1 VVSLNTRFAF
11 WLASGAVIFAVT
23 VAGCQKK
30 EEPVPAANTAPAVPA
45 ASAPSDA
52 RAVASAPTG
61 GDKGADSSAATGETE
76 TPEKQEAG
84 KTTF

>member
-1 VVSLNTRFAF
+1 MNTRFAF

-30 EEPVPAANTAPAVPA
+30 EEPVPGANTELAVPV

-52 RAVASAPTG
+52 GAVVSAPTG
-61 GDKGADSSAATGETE
+61 GDKGAGSSAATGENKTS
-76 TPEKQEAG
+76 EKQEAG
-84 KTTF
+84 KKTF